1 MRPEQFWQNFSL
13 GQELEIS
20 CNFIYDALRNLYDI
34 RTLSLETEVFPIL
47 YNLSIGLERILKIVV
62 ILTELDDNTVIED
75 LENSLRNH
83 DHPGLLSRIRN
94 NHQVNLGSS
103 HTEFLSL
110 LAKFYKTYRYGR
122 FSIQSVHTI
131 SDDKKSLQEFLS
143 KYLDI
148 KLNRRTYEL
157 YNEPRIKKFVG
168 KLTKKIISELLE
180 IIKLKAAEKNIYTY
194 EISRSDSKAGKI
206 LYGNE
211 FIDFEHEEIAAL
223 EIIRFLLS
231 NPTSKRLELLQDI
244 EPLSF
249 DDAQIPQYLNLLLSK
264 NSANSSLAIDEIE
277 ALYEDIENLKERL
290 EIIKVV
296 KDTSW

>member
-231 NPTSKRLELLQDI
+231 NPT
-244 EPLSF
+244 
-249 DDAQIPQYLNLLLSK
+249 
-264 NSANSSLAIDEIE
+264 
-277 ALYEDIENLKERL
+277 
-290 EIIKVV
+290 
-296 KDTSW
+296 